1 VSQQENRSH
10 KVLQYYLD
18 AEGTQKAETKDDG
31 TLFLDFGTVLQ
42 GQTKKVR
49 LYAKNTIE
57 FPVQL
62 EPIIENGEEDLK
74 VTRYP
79 PVIHA
84 GAIEP
89 VDIVFAPDPDR
100 IKPLDVGFDFR
111 KIILTRT

>member
-1 VSQQENRSH
+1 MSSNSH
-10 KVLQYYLD
+10 KVIQYYLD
-18 AEGTQKAETKDDG
+18 EEGLQRAPTDEDG
-31 TLFLDFGTVLQ
+31 TLFLDFGTVMQ

-49 LYAKNTIE
+49 LYIKNNIE

-62 EPIIENGEEDLK
+62 EPIIQNGEEDLK
-74 VTRYP
+74 VSRWP
-79 PVIHA
+79 PIIHA

-89 VDIVFAPDPDR
+89 VDIVFSPDPDR